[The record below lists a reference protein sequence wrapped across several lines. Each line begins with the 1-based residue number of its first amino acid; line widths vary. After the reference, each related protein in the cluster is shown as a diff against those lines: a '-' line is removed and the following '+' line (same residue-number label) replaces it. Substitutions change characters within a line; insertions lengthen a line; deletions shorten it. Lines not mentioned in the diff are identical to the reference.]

1 MGTISLTGADT
12 ISIDGIPLVD
22 LGDGDVGSL
31 TFPNSLTETKKGK
44 NGNGIIALNES
55 GDIAELTLRVLR
67 GSLDDATLNS
77 RLVLMKQDFASF
89 STVVGEIIKKM
100 GDGQGNVTNDIYN
113 LSGGSFSKRTE
124 VTSNVEGNT
133 DQALAIYTITFLNSS
148 RALT

>member
-44 NGNGIIALNES
+44 NGNGIIALNET
-55 GDIAELTLRVLR
+55 GDIAELTLRILR
-67 GSLDDATLNS
+67 GSPDDKTLNS
-77 RLVLMKQDFASF
+77 KLFSMKQDFASF
-89 STVVGEIIKKM
+89 VTMTGDIIKKM
-100 GDGQGNVTNDIYN
+100 GDGIGNVTDDIYS
-113 LSGGSFSKRTE
+113 LSGGSFSKRIE